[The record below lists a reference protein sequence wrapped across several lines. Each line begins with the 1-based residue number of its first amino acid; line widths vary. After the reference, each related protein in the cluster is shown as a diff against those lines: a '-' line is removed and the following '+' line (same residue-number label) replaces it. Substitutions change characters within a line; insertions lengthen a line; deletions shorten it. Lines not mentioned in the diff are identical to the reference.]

1 MCVCVSYSNACVKEK
16 KKQSQQCEYF
26 MLSFTQEK
34 LLILWPVITVRGALA
49 DRPRLHQLWQP
60 VNQGF
65 WCIKESSLISVE
77 AQPNYHNMNF
87 SYNHSTCLYSI
98 MDLYAFTYIF
108 KKIIK
113 KWKLCKLRASF
124 IQVALSKHWMLNM
137 VCFNN
142 NNTLVIQNLIIQSQ
156 KAFRTATICL
166 DPSDSAQTLNC

>member
-49 DRPRLHQLWQP
+49 DRLRLHQLWQP

-108 KKIIK
+108 KKNYK
-113 KWKLCKLRASF
+113 KMKVV
-124 IQVALSKHWMLNM
+124 QVK
-137 VCFNN
+137 
-142 NNTLVIQNLIIQSQ
+142 SQ
-156 KAFRTATICL
+156 FHSSSL
-166 DPSDSAQTLNC
+166 EQTLNAKYGVFQQETTHWSFRIL

>member
-1 MCVCVSYSNACVKEK
+1 MYVCVRMCVCVSYSNACVKEK

-49 DRPRLHQLWQP
+49 DRLKLHQLWQP

-108 KKIIK
+108 KKNCK
-113 KWKLCKLRASF
+113 KMKVV
-124 IQVALSKHWMLNM
+124 QVK
-137 VCFNN
+137 
-142 NNTLVIQNLIIQSQ
+142 SQ
-156 KAFRTATICL
+156 FHSSSL
-166 DPSDSAQTLNC
+166 EQTLNAKYGVFQQ

>member
-1 MCVCVSYSNACVKEK
+1 MYVCVHMCVCVSYSNACVKEK

-49 DRPRLHQLWQP
+49 DRLRLHQLWQP

-98 MDLYAFTYIF
+98 MYLYAFTYIF
-108 KKIIK
+108 KKNYK
-113 KWKLCKLRASF
+113 KMKVV
-124 IQVALSKHWMLNM
+124 QVK
-137 VCFNN
+137 
-142 NNTLVIQNLIIQSQ
+142 SQ
-156 KAFRTATICL
+156 FHSSSL
-166 DPSDSAQTLNC
+166 EQTLNAKYGVFQQ

>member
-1 MCVCVSYSNACVKEK
+1 MYVCVCMCVCVSYSNACVKEK

-49 DRPRLHQLWQP
+49 DRLRLHQLWQP

-108 KKIIK
+108 KKNYK
-113 KWKLCKLRASF
+113 KMKVV
-124 IQVALSKHWMLNM
+124 QVK
-137 VCFNN
+137 
-142 NNTLVIQNLIIQSQ
+142 SQ
-156 KAFRTATICL
+156 FHSSSL
-166 DPSDSAQTLNC
+166 EQTLNAKYGVFQQ